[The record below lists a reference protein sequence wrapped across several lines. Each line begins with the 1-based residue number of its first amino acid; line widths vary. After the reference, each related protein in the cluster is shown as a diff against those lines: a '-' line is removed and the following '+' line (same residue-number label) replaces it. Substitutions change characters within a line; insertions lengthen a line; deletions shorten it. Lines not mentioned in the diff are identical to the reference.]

1 MFLFLGL
8 EEVEESGS
16 SLCKKY
22 IPCPTC
28 IAEYQHKQDLDC
40 PTNST
45 LVESCNTYFR
55 NPDCIKQFDLQI
67 CAFAALNYDSI
78 YCDKHPD
85 QSVQLRV
92 LVPELLLSDLPSSF
106 RINRNEFEFHPS
118 KETQLGEG
126 GAGGVYRGRY
136 KGQDVAVK
144 QFHSASKM

>member
-1 MFLFLGL
+1 MA
-8 EEVEESGS
+8 
-16 SLCKKY
+16 K
-22 IPCPTC
+22 
-28 IAEYQHKQDLDC
+28 YQHKQDLDC

-55 NPDCIKQFDLQI
+55 NPDFIKQFDLQI
-67 CAFAALNYDSI
+67 CAFAAMNYDSI

>member
-28 IAEYQHKQDLDC
+28 MAKYQHKQDLDC

-45 LVESCNTYFR
+45 LVESCNTYCR
-55 NPDCIKQFDLQI
+55 NPDFIKQFDLQI
-67 CAFAALNYDSI
+67 CAFAAMNYDSI

>member
-1 MFLFLGL
+1 MA
-8 EEVEESGS
+8 
-16 SLCKKY
+16 K
-22 IPCPTC
+22 
-28 IAEYQHKQDLDC
+28 YQHKQDLDC

-55 NPDCIKQFDLQI
+55 NPDFIKQFDVQI
-67 CAFAALNYDSI
+67 CAFAAVNYDSI